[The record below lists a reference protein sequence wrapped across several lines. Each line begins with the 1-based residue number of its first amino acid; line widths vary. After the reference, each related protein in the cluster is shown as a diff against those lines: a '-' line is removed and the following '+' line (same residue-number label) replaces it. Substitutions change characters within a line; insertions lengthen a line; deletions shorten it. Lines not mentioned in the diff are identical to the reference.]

1 MLRRN
6 RRALTPEE
14 AERLQG
20 QGAPG
25 SATTPAKPSLLSRL
39 KLRRSAGEA
48 RTTLAPAERQV
59 SSPVEAPPTLTP
71 ARVPAAETAP
81 PTPLPAV
88 PLEDAPVRRTKAAPT
103 AERRPRAAPRP
114 QETMP
119 NRKKPKRPIHTAED
133 VRLRYSQ
140 EPPAED

>member
-14 AERLQG
+14 AERLQQ

-59 SSPVEAPPTLTP
+59 SSPVETPPIPTP
-71 ARVPAAETAP
+71 ARMSPAETARRRP
-81 PTPLPAV
+81 PPAV
-88 PLEDAPVRRTKAAPT
+88 PLQDAPPRRTKAAPS
-103 AERRPRAAPRP
+103 AARRP
-114 QETMP
+114 
-119 NRKKPKRPIHTAED
+119 
-133 VRLRYSQ
+133 
-140 EPPAED
+140 PAV

>member
-14 AERLQG
+14 AERLQE
-20 QGAPG
+20 QGTPG

-59 SSPVEAPPTLTP
+59 SSPDEAPPIPTP
-71 ARVPAAETAP
+71 ARIPPAETAP
-81 PTPLPAV
+81 PTPPLAV
-88 PLEDAPVRRTKAAPT
+88 PLEDAPVPQTKAAPT
-103 AERRPRAAPRP
+103 AARRPGAAPRP

-119 NRKKPKRPIHTAED
+119 HRKKPKRPIHTAED

-140 EPPAED
+140 EPPAKD